1 MTAILTKEI
10 TAASASLRPLLAD
23 VCWEGRIV
31 AVFQT
36 SLLIAGP
43 QESLLHLHAGP
54 QLVSPFSLRTDSLL
68 AEVLRPLSL
77 RPGSPVHKTGRCLE
91 VSGVLR
97 LWLRQV
103 SYYHSP
109 RRRFVRID
117 PRALQV
123 AQQTRHLHGRQ
134 EGIDALP
141 GEDAVTTMRQALA
154 DGDPKRMS
162 AAARRLVGLGP
173 GLTPSGDD
181 FLVGWLKGLWLMAGE
196 SVTIHEALR
205 SLCRSLL
212 PDLAQRTTPVGV
224 TFIRYALEGEF
235 AEVLDHAAT
244 VFGSPSPPQIIAD
257 RLRQLMAQGE
267 TSGTDTAA
275 GLLSCLEAL
284 SYHGVGH
291 RNVHAHLELHP

>member
-1 MTAILTKEI
+1 MTATLTREI
-10 TAASASLRPLLAD
+10 TAASISLRPLLAD
-23 VCWEGRIV
+23 ACWEGRVV

-43 QESLLHLHAGP
+43 HGSLLHLHGGSP
-54 QLVSPFSLRTDSLL
+54 LVSPFSLRTDSPL

-77 RPGSPVHKTGRCLE
+77 GPGSTMHKSGRCLDIA
-91 VSGVLR
+91 GGLR

-103 SYYHSP
+103 GYYHSP
-109 RRRFVRID
+109 RPKFVGID
-117 PRALQV
+117 PIALQV
-123 AQQTRHLHGRQ
+123 AQQTRHLHGRR
-134 EGIDALP
+134 GGLDALP
-141 GEDAVTTMRQALA
+141 EADTMTTMRQALA

-162 AAARRLVGLGP
+162 AVARRLVGFGP

-224 TFIRYALEGEF
+224 TYIRYALEGEF
-235 AEVLDHAAT
+235 AEVLAHAAAA
-244 VFGSPSPPQIIAD
+244 FGSPSSPQIVAD

-275 GLLSCLEAL
+275 GLLSCLEAF
-284 SYHGVGH
+284 SHHSVGH
-291 RNVHAHLELHP
+291 GNAHAHLELHP